1 MKVVIYG
8 IKSTAKIIAE
18 ILRDDQSFQVI
29 GFLGNKLEK
38 KKFKG
43 KKIYLDIPFL
53 GDEDLIPKLAMN
65 GVDGFI
71 IGMGNIK
78 LKEKLY
84 NKFSNEGLKPISAIS
99 KNSIISIGAKID
111 KGVAIGKGS
120 IISADVKIGENTF
133 IGNGTLIEVSSS
145 ISHNCKIGSKVL
157 ISPDVKIEKNVSIG
171 NSSTILS
178 SISIGKNNA
187 IKAGI
192 VVSKNVKPKLTAKK

>member
-53 GDEDLIPKLAMN
+53 GDEDLIPKLANN

-84 NKFSNEGLKPISAIS
+84 NKFRNASLKPISAIS
-99 KNSIISIGAKID
+99 KNSIISIGARID
-111 KGVAIGKGS
+111 RGVTIGKGS
-120 IISADVKIGENTF
+120 IISSDVKIGENTF
-133 IGNGTLIEVSSS
+133 IGNSTIIEVSSS
-145 ISHNCKIGSKVL
+145 ISKNCKIGSRVL

-178 SISIGKNNA
+178 SIFIGRNNV
-187 IKAGI
+187 IKAGK
-192 VVSKNVKPKLTAKK
+192 VVSKNVKSRPVS